1 MIHCCVWLVVWLFV
15 VVVVVVFGVLSF
27 HFVSVLS
34 VLFLEADV
42 CSAFYVCIRKII
54 KPKLNIL

>member
-1 MIHCCVWLVVWLFV
+1 MWLVVWLFV
-15 VVVVVVFGVLSF
+15 VVVVVVVFSVLSF